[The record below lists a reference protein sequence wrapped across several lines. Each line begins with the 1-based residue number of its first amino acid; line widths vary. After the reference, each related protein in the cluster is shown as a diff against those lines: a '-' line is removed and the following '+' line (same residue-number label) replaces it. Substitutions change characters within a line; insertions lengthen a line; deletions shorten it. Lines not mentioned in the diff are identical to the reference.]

1 MKSLI
6 LCEGKTDAILVSYL
20 LCKQWGWNVL
30 KKSSTKISGMTFETN
45 EAEDESSY
53 WYEKDNNQVLICG
66 VGGRSNF
73 YNFFDNK
80 ISRII
85 KLNQQEANF
94 SKIIFIVDKDNR
106 EIKEIEKEFCNS
118 FKSIINHVENRKWIK
133 NGYNDGFQKIEL
145 TVLLNIIP
153 IDEQGALETLLLQS
167 ISEKNDDKVIVDKS
181 LNFVEGIKDDASKYL
196 KNKRL
201 VLKAKLGTVFAI
213 MSPQKVF
220 SFIDEIIK
228 SVEWEKS
235 ETILKTFEHFKDL

>member
-30 KKSSTKISGMTFETN
+30 KKTSTKISGMTFETS
-45 EAEDESSY
+45 EAQDESSY
-53 WYEKDNNQVLICG
+53 WYEKGNNQVLICG

-85 KLNQQEANF
+85 RLNHQELNF
-94 SKIIFIVDKDNR
+94 SKIIFIVDKDDR
-106 EIKEIEKEFCNS
+106 EIREIEKEFSNS
-118 FKSIINHVENRKWIK
+118 FKNIIHHVENRKWI
-133 NGYNDGFQKIEL
+133 NNDYDDGFQKIKL
-145 TVLLNIIP
+145 SVLLNIIP
-153 IDEQGALETLLLQS
+153 IDNQGALETLLLQS
-167 ISEKNDDKVIVDKS
+167 IAEKDDDKVIVDKS
-181 LNFVEGIKDDASKYL
+181 VDFVEGIKDDSSKYL

-235 ETILKTFEHFKDL
+235 EKIFNTFEHFEDL